1 MISCWVP
8 AVVLMCS
15 KSFSAANEVTSP
27 SPFGRPKRISTFGER
42 VQPSRKLMAE
52 EVFWTDD
59 LSDVPQMQMDWHCK
73 TWVFSHNV
81 RSSLCPL
88 QDFLGMIM
96 SSFMTSKGPPKPF
109 FWEGGFASILGPR
122 TASAAPNS
130 QTAEFFP
137 ATEFCLSFRWNF
149 GCLVFS
155 QGSCRW
161 HLQRPKSGS
170 CRVPG
175 DVLKQMGKRSWILR
189 CSTQRCQC
197 WCQRHSWKLVE
208 SWGVCANY
216 PL

>member
-1 MISCWVP
+1 MRLHLLHHLGDQKGFQLLEKGSSLQGSSWRRRYSGP
-8 AVVLMCS
+8 M
-15 KSFSAANEVTSP
+15 
-27 SPFGRPKRISTFGER
+27 
-42 VQPSRKLMAE
+42 
-52 EVFWTDD
+52 
-59 LSDVPQMQMDWHCK
+59 
-73 TWVFSHNV
+73 TWVMFRRCKWIDIARREFFRITWEV
-81 RSSLCPL
+81 RCVRRRT
-88 QDFLGMIM
+88 FLEWSWAPSWPARGHQNH
-96 SSFMTSKGPPKPF
+96 SFGKAGLP
-109 FWEGGFASILGPR
+109 SILGPR

-155 QGSCRW
+155 QGCCRW